1 MPCGPQLCL
10 ITTTVSARE
19 RRRTRY
25 TAARAC
31 HCIRVG
37 DCIRLLLRA
46 WAIAVLLPDTP
57 AWSKV
62 ALCLVWLFV
71 LIGAAFILGNKRG
84 DTQEEKREFHH
95 VVRENLSYLGLAL
108 LPIVFLVALEIHDLD
123 KGIHRNVR
131 QNWLL
136 CTITAGTV
144 VGLSIEKFWYIR
156 RCWEMWAVL
165 AAYATLHFCVGIP
178 ALAHLQSIRY
188 GYISMIAMPELLLI
202 FSVLDLLQAK
212 HSQSWR

>member
-1 MPCGPQLCL
+1 VRV
-10 ITTTVSARE
+10 IVSAS
-19 RRRTRY
+19 
-25 TAARAC
+25 AIVFAFFL
-31 HCIRVG
+31 G
-37 DCIRLLLRA
+37 A
-46 WAIAVLLPDTP
+46 WTIAVLLPDTP
-57 AWSKV
+57 DWSKV

-71 LIGAAFILGNKRG
+71 LIGSAFILGNKKG
-84 DTQEEKREFHH
+84 STQEEKREFRH

-144 VGLSIEKFWYIR
+144 VGLSIEKFWRIR
-156 RCWEMWAVL
+156 RYWETWAVL

-202 FSVLDLLQAK
+202 FSVLDPLQAK
-212 HSQSWR
+212 HSQSLRNRHYAH